1 MAKLKS
7 ITIENFRSI
16 KEPVT
21 IKFPD
26 NQPVVL
32 IGENNSGKTNIIRA
46 LDIMFGDF
54 HPKYKDFDDHD
65 YYGRNPGNNTII
77 KIEAETEGLK
87 TRLGQQGQFS
97 CKGFKLE
104 KKKNVETN
112 YAAIQDN
119 NFENIY
125 VPNILREELSTVLV
139 SSEQNLS
146 YQLSYAS
153 KYTLLSKVTKAFHD
167 KLTSDEDRKN
177 RLQELYKQTLNI
189 FDEVKEFKNFRDS
202 MSSITGTFIQN
213 MTHALQL
220 DFSAYDP
227 SNYFK
232 NLKVQPTDGKNTLN
246 FEELGTGQQQI
257 LALSFAH
264 AYAKCFKD
272 KSSLI
277 LILDEPEAH
286 LHPLAQKWLA
296 RTLFSM
302 VTDGLQ
308 IVITTHSPYFIDLNY
323 LEGLYLVRKEN
334 NATKVINKSR
344 GELAKFCTET
354 GATKANEQTIIQ
366 FFSKSATS
374 NILKGLFASK
384 VVLVEGMT
392 EELTLPIYLEKVELD
407 VLKEGIDIIGV
418 GGKGELAK
426 WWRLFTLF
434 EIPCFIYFDNDIKD
448 DKDGVKRKD
457 ALKSIGIHD
466 EEIERLISSED
477 WNIEEKF
484 CVFGKD
490 FEETLRKTFS
500 DYEGIE
506 KKVKDELGDS
516 KPLVAREVAREICA
530 KFNSDD
536 NSWDNFKKLK
546 KNIED
551 LKL

>member
-1 MAKLKS
+1 MTKLKS

-46 LDIMFGDF
+46 LDIMFGEY

-65 YYGRNPGNNTII
+65 YYGRNPDENTVI
-77 KIEAETEGLK
+77 KIEAEAEGLQ
-87 TRLGQQGQFS
+87 TRSGPQGQFS
-97 CKGFKLE
+97 YTEFILE
-104 KKKNVETN
+104 KKKNDETN
-112 YAAIQDN
+112 YRAIQDRQ
-119 NFENIY
+119 EIKY
-125 VPNILREELSTVLV
+125 VKNEFREEISTVLV

-167 KLTSDEDRKN
+167 KLTSDDDRKN
-177 RLQELYKQTLNI
+177 RLQELFRQTLNI
-189 FDEVKEFKNFRDS
+189 FDEVKEFKDFRDS
-202 MSSITGTFIQN
+202 MSSITGDFIQN

-232 NLKVQPTDGKNTLN
+232 NLRVQPTDGDKTLT
-246 FEELGTGQQQI
+246 FEELGAGQQQI

-264 AYAKCFKD
+264 AYAKYFKN
-272 KSSLI
+272 KSSLV

-296 RTLFSM
+296 RTLFRM
-302 VTDGLQ
+302 VNDGLQ

-344 GELAKFCTET
+344 GELAEFCTET
-354 GATKANEQTIIQ
+354 GATKANEQTIIP
-366 FFSKSATS
+366 FYSKSATS

-384 VVLVEGMT
+384 IVLVEGMT
-392 EELTLPIYLEKVELD
+392 EELTLPIYLKEVGLD
-407 VLKEGIDIIGV
+407 VLEAGIDIIGV

-434 EIPCFIYFDNDIKD
+434 EIPCFICFDNDIKD

-466 EEIERLISSED
+466 EKIEKLISSED

-490 FEETLRKTFS
+490 FEETLRNTFS
-500 DYEGIE
+500 DYKKIE
-506 KKVKDELGDS
+506 EKVKNELGDS
-516 KPLVAREVAREICA
+516 KPLVAREVASKICE
-530 KFNSDD
+530 NYNLED

-546 KNIED
+546 KSIED